1 MEDLTD
7 VYNDLIMEHSM
18 NSYNKKKLEN
28 ADYSEIGHNPNCGDE
43 ITLELKLN
51 GDKIEDMAFSG
62 HGCAIS
68 QASTSIMIDTLRGK
82 TIEEA
87 KEIIKTFIEM
97 IKREITDE
105 EQLKKL
111 EDAIAFKN
119 VSNMPA
125 RVKCALLAWHT
136 LEDMFDINKTNVLYI
151 HNRLPDKR
159 NLNDKGID
167 FERDILALAKKQF
180 QFGSVNNYLDEWIN
194 FANSIKLKSS
204 QKLMSKKSLIDNLK
218 EIYYAFS
225 KKLSMNYDVLSKFID
240 ENKTKITEVIV
251 LGHSMLGV
259 DEPYYRDVI
268 VPKLKDVHW
277 DVYWHK
283 FDDASIFIEKFK
295 LPEAKSK
302 EW

>member
-28 ADYSEIGHNPNCGDE
+28 ADYSEIGYNPNCGDE

-136 LEDMFDINKTNVLYI
+136 VEDMLNK
-151 HNRLPDKR
+151 K
-159 NLNDKGID
+159 
-167 FERDILALAKKQF
+167 
-180 QFGSVNNYLDEWIN
+180 
-194 FANSIKLKSS
+194 
-204 QKLMSKKSLIDNLK
+204 
-218 EIYYAFS
+218 
-225 KKLSMNYDVLSKFID
+225 D
-240 ENKTKITEVIV
+240 ENGKGTINCC
-251 LGHSMLGV
+251 H
-259 DEPYYRDVI
+259 
-268 VPKLKDVHW
+268 
-277 DVYWHK
+277 
-283 FDDASIFIEKFK
+283 
-295 LPEAKSK
+295 
-302 EW
+302 